1 MGVAEGILEFSRT
14 VANLEQPCHGN
25 EQATKQFLVIPF
37 LEKLGYRNNPADIV
51 PEPPADIG
59 KKVGK
64 KGEKVDYAILRDGK
78 PVILVECK
86 SADTNLN
93 SENRSQ
99 LSRYFVATDA
109 RYGILTNGVEYRFYT
124 DLRKRNVM
132 DESPFLVA
140 DMLDLKKGQV
150 EEICRFARTAF
161 DEQAIWNL
169 VHKRET
175 EQKALKIITDNI
187 AREFG
192 KPSRELIRILARG
205 VLGKGVQR
213 KAEWNRVTQLTK
225 RALDQ
230 FMGDDTAPDDSDDD
244 QPTPARKK
252 PGPSGNAWQ
261 EQIASDKALHI
272 LLTDLFDYLKTLE
285 VEVKPIKWGFSVKR
299 GRAGFFNLFR
309 IWPKPG
315 EAYLMIEL
323 RFPHGTVPF
332 EEGFIR
338 DISQIKK
345 FRGNT
350 HMIYIR
356 NHRNLERAKPLIKR
370 IYDETG

>member
-1 MGVAEGILEFSRT
+1 MSVAEEIRELAASVPQRKRYLRSE
-14 VANLEQPCHGN
+14 E
-25 EQATKQFLVIPF
+25 ATKNSLVMPFISALGYDIHDPLEVIPEF
-37 LEKLGYRNNPADIV
+37 TAD
-51 PEPPADIG
+51 
-59 KKVGK
+59 VGVK
-64 KGEKVDYAILRDGK
+64 QHEKVDYAILQNRK
-78 PVILVECK
+78 PVILIECK
-86 SADTNLN
+86 SVGTSLGQGHI
-93 SENRSQ
+93 SQ
-99 LSRYFVATDA
+99 LIRYYNNTEA
-109 RYGILTNGVEYRFYT
+109 RFGVLTNGVEYRFYT

-132 DESPFLVA
+132 DREPFLTVN
-140 DMLDLKKGQV
+140 MLALEDEQVSDL
-150 EEICRFARTAF
+150 CLFAKTAF

-169 VHKRET
+169 VHTREV
-175 EQKALKIITDNI
+175 EQKDLQTITDNI
-187 AREFG
+187 SREFAR
-192 KPSRELIRILARG
+192 PSKDLVRILARG
-205 VLGKGVQR
+205 VLGKGYQR
-213 KAEWNRVTQLTK
+213 RAEWARVTDLTK

-230 FMGDDTAPDDSDDD
+230 FMGNDTTPDAPDDD
-244 QPTPARKK
+244 QPAPPRKK
-252 PGPSGNAWQ
+252 PGPGGNAWH
-261 EQIASDKALHI
+261 EQIASDKALHK
-272 LLTDLFDYLKTLE
+272 LLMDLFDYLKTLE

-356 NHRNLERAKPLIKR
+356 KHDDLKRAKPLLKR
-370 IYDETG
+370 IYDETD